1 MRNPKL
7 AAEIAKQLR
16 RFHQVEI
23 PGSKEPQ
30 LWNDVSKFF
39 EKGLLL
45 IYAQSAVAYNLVQ
58 TPNFN
63 VNVPFS
69 SAKTTALHQLIV
81 ILCLNSVLFS
91 QHLPLNL
98 MRLRSRVCMRQF
110 RLKKFRKK
118 LLSSRYS
125 LCSLGLLILYLP
137 CCWRCKDERN
147 LASLSV
153 AKLVSA

>member
-45 IYAQSAVAYNLVQ
+45 IYAWSTVAYNL
-58 TPNFN
+58 
-63 VNVPFS
+63 
-69 SAKTTALHQLIV
+69 
-81 ILCLNSVLFS
+81 
-91 QHLPLNL
+91 
-98 MRLRSRVCMRQF
+98 
-110 RLKKFRKK
+110 
-118 LLSSRYS
+118 
-125 LCSLGLLILYLP
+125 G
-137 CCWRCKDERN
+137 
-147 LASLSV
+147 
-153 AKLVSA
+153 